1 MVATMDA
8 ASAARLARLFAAP
21 SKQGMLELDWAEF
34 EDFVQHVF
42 ECAGYAVEKV
52 SSRPKHNVDLVLHAG
67 HIEGKVVARVEV
79 RRYQTARLP
88 RARIWQ
94 FHGALLGQ
102 GNAPGYIVTTS
113 EFTKP
118 AYDAAEATH
127 GKVKLINGDRLIRYI
142 RYVSG
147 SRLTSANGATASL
160 HQPVIAPDYLLDA
173 EAIPRRSPAQTT
185 ILAVANNKGGVA
197 KTTTALNVALVL
209 TLKHKQRVLL
219 VDMDGQHSLTKLL
232 PLPLPLPLP
241 ARPRG
246 RRPANATEP
255 PPVDA
260 AFLADYFTDDRAL
273 PELVRATRFD
283 RLSLIPAD
291 HRLTQLDL
299 TTGSLPGKLLEFMR
313 DLHHPALVSPDG
325 TAFDWIILDTPP
337 AQALCTRAA
346 LAACHFVLLPACAET
361 LAVSGA
367 DGGLSTIRTMRALTG
382 DNAGLVGGII
392 TRWKVSGPANQ
403 ALVGLTDLLRQHNSR
418 LLTTKIPEDS
428 RIERGLAG
436 TADGGI
442 RHLFRLALGPAARAY
457 EALVK
462 EILPYVQ
469 RG

>member
-1 MVATMDA
+1 MPTVTEQGNTNSAWVVGENLPAALISCDSVRGQTTTTQAKMVSLVSIAGYSLLPNCSHAIVGPLPLAVRQLQRRRRRAMAATMDA

-52 SSRPKHNVDLVLHAG
+52 SSRPKHNVDLGLHAG

-113 EFTKP
+113 EFTRP

-127 GKVKLINGDRLIRYI
+127 GKVKLINGERLIRYI

-147 SRLTSANGATASL
+147 SRLISTNGATASL

-197 KTTTALNVALVL
+197 KTTTALNVSLVL
-209 TLKHKQRVLL
+209 SLKHKQRVLL
-219 VDMDGQHSLTKLL
+219 VDMDGQHSLTRL
-232 PLPLPLPLP
+232 LPLPLPLP

-246 RRPANATEP
+246 RRPATAVEP

-260 AFLADYFTDDRAL
+260 AFLADYFTGDRAL
-273 PELVRATRFD
+273 PELVRATR
-283 RLSLIPAD
+283 
-291 HRLTQLDL
+291 
-299 TTGSLPGKLLEFMR
+299 
-313 DLHHPALVSPDG
+313 
-325 TAFDWIILDTPP
+325 
-337 AQALCTRAA
+337 
-346 LAACHFVLLPACAET
+346 
-361 LAVSGA
+361 
-367 DGGLSTIRTMRALTG
+367 
-382 DNAGLVGGII
+382 
-392 TRWKVSGPANQ
+392 
-403 ALVGLTDLLRQHNSR
+403 
-418 LLTTKIPEDS
+418 
-428 RIERGLAG
+428 
-436 TADGGI
+436 
-442 RHLFRLALGPAARAY
+442 
-457 EALVK
+457 
-462 EILPYVQ
+462 
-469 RG
+469 